1 MGFGYEVLRFGLSG
15 SGFVVSGFTIRDVVG
30 FAFLDF
36 RFRVSRFR
44 VRGSRFRGSGSRV
57 WGFGLG
63 VWCFAVRGVAVRG
76 LDCWNSSSGFP
87 ISGSWCRGSGFRVW
101 GLRGA

>member
-1 MGFGYEVLRFGLSG
+1 MGFCGSGFVKVMGFGYEVSRFGLSG
-15 SGFVVSGFTIRDVVG
+15 SGFVVSGFTVRDVVG

-57 WGFGLG
+57 RGLGFG
-63 VWCFAVRGVAVRG
+63 V
-76 LDCWNSSSGFP
+76 SG
-87 ISGSWCRGSGFRVW
+87 
-101 GLRGA
+101 